1 MHRHFRYIF
10 AQLLGPFL
18 VVSLSLTG
26 VIWLSQSLRFVDLI
40 INKGLSIGLFLTL
53 TLLLTPSVLGIILPI
68 ALFASVL
75 YIYHRLLVDSEIV
88 VLRAIGLSNWRLAA
102 PAVGLGLLV
111 MLAVLVI
118 NLYLMPAGFRVFK
131 DKQFEIRESY
141 ASVLLQEGVFNTP
154 VEGLTIYVR
163 GRESDGELS
172 GILVHDERDPVE
184 PSTVMAERG
193 MLVATPSGP
202 RFVLLNGSRQQIDAE
217 DGRLSML
224 YFESYAFDFG
234 ESPDFAPGRFREAK
248 ERYLSELI
256 SPGET
261 AEPRHVREFWAEA
274 HRRLG
279 SALYAVVL
287 ALIGCAA
294 LLPGEVGRRGRGLRI
309 LGGIG
314 VALGFQGGAFG
325 LGSAI
330 VGSPGLAASYYAL
343 LVVTGAAAG
352 ALLVSERPWRMAARL
367 LAPGA
372 A

>member
-1 MHRHFRYIF
+1 MHRHFRYIL
-10 AQLLGPFL
+10 AQLMGPFL

-53 TLLLTPSVLGIILPI
+53 TLLLTPSVLGVILPI

-75 YIYHRLLVDSEIV
+75 YVYHRLLVDSEIV
-88 VLRAIGLSNWRLAA
+88 VLRAIGLSNWRLAT
-102 PAVGLGLLV
+102 PAVGLGLAV

-172 GILVHDERDPVE
+172 GILVHDERDPME

-202 RFVLLNGSRQQIDAE
+202 RFMLLNGSRQQINAE
-217 DGRLSML
+217 DSRLSML
-224 YFESYAFDFG
+224 YFDSYAFDFG
-234 ESPDFAPGRFREAK
+234 KSPGFVPGRFREAK
-248 ERYLSELI
+248 ERFLPELI
-256 SPGET
+256 NPGES
-261 AEPRHVREFWAEA
+261 AEPRHLREFHAEA

-279 SALYAVVL
+279 TALYAVVL

-294 LLPGEVGRRGRGLRI
+294 LLPGEVGRGGRGLRI
-309 LGGIG
+309 LGAAG
-314 VALGFQGGAFG
+314 VALSFQGAAFW

-330 VGSPGLAASYYAL
+330 VGNPALAAGYYVL
-343 LVVTGAAAG
+343 IVSVGAAAG
-352 ALLVSERPWRMAARL
+352 MALISERPWRLAARL
-367 LAPGA
+367 LSPGMA
-372 A
+372 